1 MAHMHAPSTHSATEP
16 MLNYP
21 YTTLL
26 CLLCAQ
32 EQSELAQ
39 KVADTEDS
47 AAHRTPPASPHPAND
62 SQRLKH
68 SSTVSTRPVR
78 GQTFGPT
85 PSSRTQVQALT
96 YRSLTTYRLTPY

>member
-1 MAHMHAPSTHSATEP
+1 MAYMHAPSTHSATEP

-21 YTTLL
+21 FTTPSSA
-26 CLLCAQ
+26 CCVQ

-47 AAHRTPPASPHPAND
+47 ADHRTPPASPHPAND

-68 SSTVSTRPVR
+68 
-78 GQTFGPT
+78 
-85 PSSRTQVQALT
+85 
-96 YRSLTTYRLTPY
+96 